1 MVELRMSFRLFF
13 ALFHRQV
20 MAFIFSSSLFSSRVF
35 KLINVSNMQWQF
47 YEIMYQKIKSRKFQT
62 MFQTISFHLLRRK
75 TSLEGRKRGE
85 KWRSS
90 VFKQHFQLKQFF
102 GCLESFAQE
111 ERRSQKVPHY
121 TSHYCIWAGDLLEV
135 CESVVIIIFLN

>member
-1 MVELRMSFRLFF
+1 
-13 ALFHRQV
+13 
-20 MAFIFSSSLFSSRVF
+20 
-35 KLINVSNMQWQF
+35 MQWQF

-75 TSLEGRKRGE
+75 TSLEGRKCGE

-135 CESVVIIIFLN
+135 CESVVIIIFLNQIAIFFRPTVKRSFCMWKHWELVGRAYFPYFNE